1 MCYKA
6 SIIGILMMLA
16 LKNINYKASIIGI
29 LMMLALKKINY
40 KASIRTI
47 RKCSKMDGQ
56 KYIPN
61 TKGQFISKCPFDF
74 IVWTKLPTKLFLNF
88 CLEFFCF
95 FLGASWKLFG
105 ASCMLP
111 CL

>member
-1 MCYKA
+1 MRLVFVRLLEEIEDTKKHFE
-6 SIIGILMMLA
+6 INLPLA

-47 RKCSKMDGQ
+47 RKCLKMDGQ

-61 TKGQFISKCPFDF
+61 T
-74 IVWTKLPTKLFLNF
+74 TKLALLVF
-88 CLEFFCF
+88 
-95 FLGASWKLFG
+95 
-105 ASCMLP
+105 
-111 CL
+111 